1 MGEVLNDVGT
11 DRTSIDSDLQ
21 EASAVELF
29 GVAIQ
34 SVSMDDVLAR
44 VDQSI
49 TNRTSLDIGVVNAAK
64 IVNMSKD
71 PELCDAVLRSDAIF
85 ADGMS
90 VVWASRIL
98 GKPLPERIA
107 GIDLMHAIMKQGQ
120 SRHYRVFCLGATQS
134 VLDTVKQRFAEMYP
148 ETIIAGG
155 HHGYFDEFD
164 EESIALMIR
173 EARADVLFV
182 AITSPKKEKFM
193 ARWSSTMGVPVV
205 HGVGGSF
212 DVVAGLVQRAPEV
225 WQRLGLE
232 WLYRVKQEPGR
243 LWKRY
248 LVTNLAF
255 LRLLLRDLLLD
266 DRKYKTHK

>member
-1 MGEVLNDVGT
+1 MGEAANETG
-11 DRTSIDSDLQ
+11 
-21 EASAVELF
+21 AVELF
-29 GVAIQ
+29 GVTIQAIR
-34 SVSMDDVLAR
+34 MGDVLAR

-49 TNRTSLDIGVVNAAK
+49 VNRKSLDVGVVNAAK
-64 IVNMSKD
+64 IVNMRKD
-71 PELCDAVLRSDAIF
+71 PELCEAVLRSDAIF

-120 SRHYRVFCLGATQS
+120 VKKYRVFCLGATQS

-148 ETIIAGG
+148 GTTIAGS
-155 HHGYFDEFD
+155 HHGYFDESD
-164 EESIALMIR
+164 EESVALMIQ

-193 ARWSSTMGVPVV
+193 ARWSSTMRVPVV

-212 DVVAGLVQRAPEV
+212 DVVAGLVERAPEA

-232 WLYRVKQEPGR
+232 WLYRVKQEPRR

-248 LVTNLAF
+248 LVTNTKF
-255 LRLLLRDLLLD
+255 LGIVLRARLFQSAN
-266 DRKYKTHK
+266 RKSI